1 MNDIIQ
7 TTQITPVPLHAV
19 YAVWSK
25 VVGYMEEAA
34 ASTNGKY
41 TARDI
46 YEGIENGV
54 YVLWIIVENDDIIG
68 ALTTRIAIYP
78 NRRSMSIDWLGGT
91 RLEELLPLFHP
102 VMAQY
107 AKDNR
112 CSHLEGHG
120 RGGWARKLKS
130 YGWKTDHIVYNMEL

>member
-1 MNDIIQ
+1 MKDMIQ

-19 YAVWSK
+19 DAVWPK
-25 VVGYMEEAA
+25 VVGYMENAA
-34 ASTNGKY
+34 AITDGKY

-46 YEGIENGV
+46 YDDIQRGV

-68 ALTTRIAIYP
+68 ALTTRIVAYP

-107 AKDNR
+107 AKDNK
-112 CSHLEGHG
+112 CTHLEGHG
-120 RGGWARKLKS
+120 RGGWARKLRD
-130 YGWKTDHIVYNMEL
+130 YGWKSDYMIYKMEL

>member
-1 MNDIIQ
+1 VKDIIQ
-7 TTQITPVPLHAV
+7 TTQITPVPINAV

-25 VVGYMEEAA
+25 VVGYMENAA
-34 ASTNGKY
+34 ATTDGKY

-46 YEGIENGV
+46 YEGLENGI

-68 ALTTRIAIYP
+68 ALTTRIASYP
-78 NRRSMSIDWLGGT
+78 NRRSMSIDWVGGT
-91 RLEELLPLFHP
+91 KLEELLPMFHP

-107 AKDNR
+107 AKDNG

>member
-1 MNDIIQ
+1 MKDIIQ

-68 ALTTRIAIYP
+68 ALTTRIASYP
-78 NRRSMSIDWLGGT
+78 NRRSMSIDWVGGT
-91 RLEELLPLFHP
+91 KLEELLPMFHP

-107 AKDNR
+107 AKDNG

-130 YGWKTDHIVYNMEL
+130 YGWKTERAVRNVPA

>member
-1 MNDIIQ
+1 VKDMIQ

-68 ALTTRIAIYP
+68 ALI
-78 NRRSMSIDWLGGT
+78 G
-91 RLEELLPLFHP
+91 
-102 VMAQY
+102 
-107 AKDNR
+107 
-112 CSHLEGHG
+112 
-120 RGGWARKLKS
+120 
-130 YGWKTDHIVYNMEL
+130 

>member
-19 YAVWSK
+19 YAVWPK

-68 ALTTRIAIYP
+68 TLTTRVAIYP

-120 RGGWARKLKS
+120 RGGWARKLKN

>member
-1 MNDIIQ
+1 MKDMIH

-25 VVGYMEEAA
+25 VVGYMKEAA

>member
-1 MNDIIQ
+1 MNDMIQ

-19 YAVWSK
+19 YAVWPK

-68 ALTTRIAIYP
+68 TLTTRIVAYP

>member
-1 MNDIIQ
+1 MNDIIK

-19 YAVWSK
+19 YAVWPK

-34 ASTNGKY
+34 ACTDGKY

-68 ALTTRIAIYP
+68 TLTTRIVAYP

>member
-1 MNDIIQ
+1 MIH
-7 TTQITPVPLHAV
+7 TTQITPVPINAV
-19 YAVWSK
+19 YAVWPK
-25 VVGYMEEAA
+25 VVGYMEDAA
-34 ASTNGKY
+34 ATTGGKY

-46 YEGIENGV
+46 YEGLENGV

-68 ALTTRIAIYP
+68 TLTTRVAIYP

-120 RGGWARKLKS
+120 RGGWARKLKN

>member
-7 TTQITPVPLHAV
+7 TTKITPVPLHAV
-19 YAVWSK
+19 YAVWPK

-68 ALTTRIAIYP
+68 TLTTRVAIYP

-120 RGGWARKLKS
+120 RGGWARKLKN

>member
-1 MNDIIQ
+1 
-7 TTQITPVPLHAV
+7 
-19 YAVWSK
+19 
-25 VVGYMEEAA
+25 MEEAA

-68 ALTTRIAIYP
+68 ALTTRIVVYP